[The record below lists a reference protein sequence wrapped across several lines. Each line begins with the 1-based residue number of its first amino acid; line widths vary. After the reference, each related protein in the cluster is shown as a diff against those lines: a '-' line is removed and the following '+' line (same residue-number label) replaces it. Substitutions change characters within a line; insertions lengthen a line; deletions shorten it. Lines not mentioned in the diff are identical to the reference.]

1 MDQNE
6 KNSYINMLLHTLK
19 KQETTLCEVLEI
31 TKEQSILANEQEFD
45 EEAFGETLNRKEIL
59 IAQLNSLDD
68 GFVSVYGRIRNIIM
82 QEKGAY
88 KEDILKMQECIKR
101 CTDLGVEIK
110 VLEERNRDR
119 LMQCFTQK
127 HKQYGSQMNAA
138 SVASKYH
145 QTMYSGKISGSNY
158 TL

>member
-1 MDQNE
+1 MEQKE
-6 KNSYINMLLHTLK
+6 KNSYIGMLLQTLQN
-19 KQETTLCEVLEI
+19 QEVTLQEVLAI
-31 TKEQSILANEQEFD
+31 TKEQSKIAAGQDFD

-59 IAQLNSLDD
+59 IARLNSLDD
-68 GFVSVYGRIRNIIM
+68 GFASVYGRVRSVIM
-82 QEKGAY
+82 QEKDAY
-88 KEDILKMQECIKR
+88 REDILKMQEYIKH

-119 LMQCFTQK
+119 LIQCFTDK

-138 SVASKYH
+138 TVASKYH
-145 QTMYSGKISGSNY
+145 KTMYSGRTSGSNY